1 MAPPTPPSNALP
13 FLQQAAKGTGLPLS
27 VVEAQNFTESDYGR
41 NQGPSSAGAEGP
53 WQFLPSTFTGLG
65 FAAGQETNWSV
76 STQAYIKYMD
86 QLIKQEGGS
95 VFKALEAYNAGPG
108 NLGGGAGYANSILSM
123 AGQSTSIKA
132 GQPGTTQPVQ
142 ATLTGFPNPL
152 NIPGDL
158 GNAVSSAITGA
169 FSSLIQ
175 GIFNALGV
183 PSLKDLFQR
192 LALILLGV
200 ALVLVGIRIISQ
212 GSSSKSQPFTV
223 NVNEESN
230 ETTGTTRTT
239 REVKHPLGKTKKT
252 TVTGSGGSAISTAGK
267 TGATDAIEAAA
278 VA

>member
-1 MAPPTPPSNALP
+1 MAPPPVPSQYAP
-13 FLQQAAKGTGLPLS
+13 YIQQAAAGTKLPIA
-27 VVEAQNFTESDYGR
+27 VVEEQAFVESGYNPGATS
-41 NQGPSSAGAEGP
+41 PAGAKGF
-53 WQFLPSTFTGLG
+53 WQFMPGTYNSV
-65 FAAGQETNWSV
+65 AARAGVPPGTEYNIADETK
-76 STQAYIKYMD
+76 AYVVYMNQVLKD
-86 QLIKQEGGS
+86 EGGN
-95 VFKALEAYNAGPG
+95 VFKALEAYNAGEG
-108 NLGGGAGYANSILSM
+108 NLSAGSGYASKILSS
-123 AGQSTSIKA
+123 AGQSNSLNVS
-132 GQPGTTQPVQ
+132 GGTTPVQ

-158 GNAVSSAITGA
+158 GNAVSGAITGA

-183 PSLKDLFQR
+183 PTLKDLFQR

-223 NVNEESN
+223 NVNETRD

-239 REVKHPLGKTKKT
+239 KETKHPLGKTRKT
-252 TVTGSGGSAISTAGK
+252 TITGGTGK
-267 TGATDAIEAAA
+267 AANLGASDAIEAAA